1 MTEQLT
7 DVEIAKFR
15 KLIDHVDQ
23 IEADMKLKAAQKLV
37 WKAGRTLILGAAS
50 IVIALAVT
58 WDKVEAFAKWVTR

>member
-37 WKAGRTLILGAAS
+37 WKAGRTLILGVAS

-58 WDKVEAFAKWVTR
+58 WDKVEAFTKWVTR